1 MNVISNTTVIS
12 NFAATGQLEVLR
24 ALYGHVFISTDVYA
38 EIQEGLDEGY
48 AFYGKVTNAVAPPNA
63 TGWIRLTGLQT
74 EAELR
79 YLGTLPRRLH
89 KGETSCL
96 AIAKV
101 RDWLLLTDDMA
112 ARQEAHRLQIRLS
125 GSLGCLVLAVERE
138 LCTLDMANTWLS
150 DMLQQGYRSPV
161 ADLTPLMQVK

>member
-12 NFAATGQLEVLR
+12 NFAAIGQLEILH
-24 ALYGHVFISTDVYA
+24 ALYERVFISTDVYA

-48 AFYGKVTNAVAPPNA
+48 GFYTGVTGCVVPPA
-63 TGWIRLTGLQT
+63 TAGWIHLTGLQT
-74 EAELR
+74 EAELCH
-79 YLGTLPRRLH
+79 LGTLPRRLH
-89 KGETSCL
+89 KGEASCL

-101 RDWLLLTDDMA
+101 RHWLLLTDDMA
-112 ARQEAHRLQIRLS
+112 ARQEARRLRIKLS

-138 LCTLDMANTWLS
+138 LCTLDMANTWLL

-161 ADLTPLMQVK
+161 TDLTPLVQMK